1 MPITPQCKVG
11 QSQAAEQDSSQAAGT
26 CEKGCARAPGKV
38 IGIFGA
44 INHGG
49 KDLHFGCIKSRAGL
63 ERAYFAVI
71 FLS

>member
-1 MPITPQCKVG
+1 M
-11 QSQAAEQDSSQAAGT
+11 
-26 CEKGCARAPGKV
+26 CEKGCARAPEKV

-44 INHGG
+44 INHRG
-49 KDLHFGCIKSRAGL
+49 KDLYFGCIKSRAGL